1 WPPPPPTVL
10 SFSIY
15 PRPILA
21 SSWLRLRAGQVH
33 SPLAPWRERTPAG
46 RLLVTH
52 PPPLGGRKRQRCAAQ
67 LQCHVGSQQRRRGRC
82 AGMRGPAFALAAFA
96 ALSPGAP
103 AAARDPGGRYV
114 VPLHRHRTPVRSDG
128 TGLVSF
134 KNTYFGR
141 VTVGADEPQAF
152 DVVFDTGSGQLVV
165 PDSRCGSTPC
175 LTHRR
180 YDREASRHAVDDVDH
195 DGTPVPM
202 GEPRDQITI
211 AYGTGEEQGETLLL
225 HLTREAATA
234 TRHLRP
240 GSVQFAGGLQ
250 TVIMALDT
258 LAFPEADA
266 ETFQQ
271 LEKTLFAA
279 PRARDETLMKFTNR
293 IHSEQKELVR
303 LLPNALN
310 ETVMGF
316 LLLRGAGMAKTERN
330 QVPSQTG
337 YDYGVNK
344 LVAIL
349 KRMTDDHTVTE
360 KTSTTRTAAYLAG
373 VTEEEP
379 QEATEGEDEDNPIYD
394 AMANLLGIDDD
405 KEPDDK
411 LENGEALTGAEALDC
426 LAALVGPPPKPRT
439 WGEARKIVADKK
451 TNRGFHNIKDRKRT
465 EEKIED
471 IKKRT
476 KCGICKKLV
485 HWHKECPDNPK
496 NKVRATGGF
505 FAMTVLQDDEV
516 CSYVATEAKM
526 AARSNMVEHVTLAID
541 IEKSGRP
548 GWGAVD
554 TACGFNMMGLA
565 TFDAWAKHYKDVH
578 SITLET
584 VPYHKKYRFGN
595 DQVCTATEGVFIPIM
610 LGHFSGVIFVC
621 LVKGAA
627 PLLLSKTFVVE
638 LKASLHAFQSELDL
652 PEQNVRLPLAR
663 AGGEHFL
670 VQLDNFARPWK
681 KPESWTLCSREVSM
695 DFGTSSEHIHLSST
709 SGPKDF
715 DRPQKIGSCY
725 FSGAL
730 GTTEDRVQEH
740 GNELDESNGKHN
752 SVREESNYD
761 KPSKE
766 SNKCNDIV
774 AEAGATEAAA
784 RLVNPQKDPKV
795 RDNPERGKVFQWPWH
810 EIDNQPRPP
819 TGAMICRFLDIP
831 NQGPCPP
838 RGNPRQARD
847 HDPARETACV
857 HEFTGHGGNGRAF
870 WVQCCGCKMHLE
882 YYPQSAP
889 GMMKVINVLNDFKD
903 EEARIK
909 GWKPRT
915 TKTSSKKK
923 EETETRPTATSG
935 TASTSPRTTSRTN
948 QKHQDNRCQ
957 KDELEE
963 ETEDWEQLGESPR
976 SKALTALRE
985 LLQRLLEKLSD
996 KQNSMINKSI
1006 QQISDFEDLAQAVEA
1021 AIPESSAFMNQ
1032 EGDRAE
1038 RSLTNKEI
1046 VALMGSHLLT
1056 RMGQREV
1063 WSKLQHSAHLVVV
1076 TKPPKDIYN
1085 TKLKE
1090 KIGKEMLTFI
1100 SDVAIKQA
1108 ANGRH
1113 FYYEQDMNSR
1123 DWEDPPIKKLKRLP
1137 DIGEDGA
1144 LRKGRKYFSN
1154 LPNEA
1159 TEHAKLL
1166 SQEFVNRPPHTALGD
1181 IDDSLQEL
1189 VGALVRTIIKMKT
1202 TKELGKQIEEQ
1213 SDHNNGSQ
1221 APMPSQHTEVKCTAC
1236 CAAPTTPTT
1245 APKDEK
1251 STDPHVKQQV
1261 HKIHENMGHCS
1272 NENLVMVLKY
1282 GKARQAFIEAAQ
1294 KLECP
1299 SCEAN
1304 KRPKLAKPPKAPTT
1318 YQFSD
1323 VIGMGIFFVLGPEST
1338 TKVPMLNLVCHGT
1351 GHQVAIPLP
1360 SRHGLQIR
1368 RHYRA
1373 FWKRVYWV
1381 PRMIVTDGE
1390 KGFSAGELP
1399 EAAEGDGSEIK
1410 VTSATSPWQAGKTER
1425 AGGTWKET
1433 FYRTRQKFNTNNWE
1447 DFYELVDAVN
1457 VAMGESVRRG
1467 GFTPYQRIF
1476 GRPFRLPEK
1485 ILEEG
1490 PPSLS
1495 TVSRAMNGDTELA
1508 RSIDMRK
1515 AAMAA
1520 YIEAECSE
1528 KWRRALQRR
1537 TRPTRGTTFQPGDRC
1552 YVWRS
1557 STDKLPTSSWH
1568 GPARV
1573 IKVELPSTVW
1583 CSYQGG
1589 LLKCSPE
1596 QLRHANEAEVA
1607 AWGQIDNTTKE
1618 ELNTENRGRRKCEG
1632 LTRQDQPPDDLEV
1645 PHVVPPEPAADD
1657 QGAASQPPITEI
1669 EKGADVN
1676 PELIP
1681 MATKY
1686 CDHLDDVPFTIN
1698 ERIVVIEEKINKEAE
1713 APPKKKVKKVKASV
1727 VSSAM
1732 LTNTNQRLREEI
1744 TEKSLLNTYKYQPY
1758 IAAKRREWGNIKNAQ
1773 AIRLLS
1779 LAETDTVRQD
1789 PDRASRIM
1797 GSRWVLTDK
1806 GGNPDEVDASKRQL
1820 MFMGDGTWRMAKAR
1834 WTVQGHTDP
1843 DLLDLETYSPV
1854 VGKDSV
1860 FLILQILCS
1869 NKWTLQL
1876 ADITSAFTAGDP
1888 LGRSRGS
1895 LYVELPRTGIPD
1907 VEDSSLVELLK
1918 AVYGL
1923 GDAPLHWL
1931 SAFTKY
1937 ARVIGFQCFIF
1948 DSCVFYLRDEKG
1960 LHGAM
1965 GLTVDDIV
1973 GGGDVL
1979 FDTACQKL
1987 RESGKYTG
1995 KELQQNED
2003 NTEITISQSFSL
2015 SSIQLINI
2023 ATERRKEPHSAANRI
2038 GRLTE
2043 EFSSVVLKIKHIP
2056 FHEMAFAVFN
2066 DAAWANARDGAS
2078 QAGYIV
2084 FATQRKLL
2092 KGEPAIISI
2101 QSWKSHKLKRKCAHQ
2116 EWRKGELIRTMLL
2129 EIMDSEFDLMRPYM
2143 PASKFPVISVTD
2155 SRGGYDH
2162 VTNPKAGLAEDKR
2175 AAIDVAIVRATMQRP
2190 EVHLRWIEGT
2200 SQLTDPLTKRMGESA
2215 LLRQALHD
2223 GEYGIT
2229 ADSIFDARKK
2239 EPANFAVTNCCFS
2252 GLHLYEMDCTGTLG
2266 ATSNVDDLNYEPEAY
2281 KRLRETQQIF
2291 RERPEASRLNQAGM
2305 RSRSCAGSEQ

>member
-1 WPPPPPTVL
+1 
-10 SFSIY
+10 
-15 PRPILA
+15 
-21 SSWLRLRAGQVH
+21 
-33 SPLAPWRERTPAG
+33 
-46 RLLVTH
+46 
-52 PPPLGGRKRQRCAAQ
+52 
-67 LQCHVGSQQRRRGRC
+67 
-82 AGMRGPAFALAAFA
+82 
-96 ALSPGAP
+96 
-103 AAARDPGGRYV
+103 
-114 VPLHRHRTPVRSDG
+114 
-128 TGLVSF
+128 
-134 KNTYFGR
+134 
-141 VTVGADEPQAF
+141 
-152 DVVFDTGSGQLVV
+152 
-165 PDSRCGSTPC
+165 
-175 LTHRR
+175 
-180 YDREASRHAVDDVDH
+180 
-195 DGTPVPM
+195 
-202 GEPRDQITI
+202 
-211 AYGTGEEQGETLLL
+211 
-225 HLTREAATA
+225 
-234 TRHLRP
+234 
-240 GSVQFAGGLQ
+240 
-250 TVIMALDT
+250 MALDT
-258 LAFPEADA
+258 LAFQEADA

-293 IHSEQKELVR
+293 IRSEQKELVR

-310 ETVMGF
+310 ETAMGF
-316 LLLRGAGMAKTERN
+316 LLLRGAGLAKTERN
-330 QVPSQTG
+330 QVLIQTG
-337 YDYGVNK
+337 YDYDVNK

-349 KRMTDDHTVTE
+349 KRMTGDNAVTE
-360 KTSTTRTAAYLAG
+360 KTSTTRTASYLAG
-373 VTEEEP
+373 IREEEP
-379 QEATEGEDEDNPIYD
+379 QEATEDKDEDNPIYD

-411 LENGEALTGAEALDC
+411 LESGEALTEAEALDC

-451 TNRGFHNIKDRKRT
+451 TNRGFHNI
-465 EEKIED
+465 E
-471 IKKRT
+471 
-476 KCGICKKLV
+476 
-485 HWHKECPDNPK
+485 

-526 AARSNMVEHVTLAID
+526 AARSNVVEHVTLAID
-541 IEKSGRP
+541 IGKSGRP

-554 TACGFNMMGLA
+554 TACGFNMMGLV
-565 TFDAWAKHYKDVH
+565 TFDAWAKRYKDVH

-584 VPYHKKYRFGN
+584 VPCHKKYRFGN

-610 LGHFSGVIFVC
+610 LGHFSGVIFAC

-627 PLLLSKTFVVE
+627 PLLLSKAFVVE

-652 PEQNVRLPLAR
+652 PEQNVRLPLAH

-670 VQLDNFARPWK
+670 VQLDNFVRPWK

-695 DFGTSSEHIHLSST
+695 DFGASSEYIHLSST
-709 SGPKDF
+709 SGNKDLE
-715 DRPQKIGSCY
+715 RPP
-725 FSGAL
+725 
-730 GTTEDRVQEH
+730 TTAGQ
-740 GNELDESNGKHN
+740 
-752 SVREESNYD
+752 
-761 KPSKE
+761 
-766 SNKCNDIV
+766 
-774 AEAGATEAAA
+774 AEATEAAA
-784 RLVNPQKDPKV
+784 KPVNPQKDPKV

-810 EIDNQPRPP
+810 EIDNRPRPP

-838 RGNPRQARD
+838 KGNPRQARD

-857 HEFTGHGGNGRAF
+857 REFTGHGGNGRAF
-870 WVQCCGCKMHLE
+870 WVQCCGCKMHLGHC
-882 YYPQSAP
+882 PQSAP
-889 GMMKVINVLNDFKD
+889 GMMKVINMLNDFKD
-903 EEARIK
+903 DEARIK
-909 GWKPRT
+909 GWKPGT
-915 TKTSSKKK
+915 TKTSSKKN
-923 EETETRPTATSG
+923 ETEARPTATNG

-948 QKHQDNRCQ
+948 PMHQDNRCQ

-963 ETEDWEQLGESPR
+963 ETEDWEQLGEPPR

-985 LLQRLLEKLSD
+985 LLQKLSD
-996 KQNSMINKSI
+996 KQNSMINTSI
-1006 QQISDFEDLAQAVEA
+1006 KQISDFEDLTQAVEA
-1021 AIPESSAFMNQ
+1021 AISESSAFVNQ
-1032 EGDRAE
+1032 VNLNFEPELDHLKEDDRAE

-1046 VALMGSHLLT
+1046 VTLMGSHLLT

-1063 WSKLQHSAHLVVV
+1063 WSKLQHSASLVVV
-1076 TKPPKDIYN
+1076 TNPPKDIYN

-1090 KIGKEMLTFI
+1090 KVGKEMPTFI

-1108 ANGRH
+1108 VNGRY

-1123 DWEDPPIKKLKRLP
+1123 DWGDPLIKKLKRLP

-1159 TEHAKLL
+1159 TEYAKLL
-1166 SQEFVNRPPHTALGD
+1166 SQELVNRPPHTALGD

-1202 TKELGKQIEEQ
+1202 TKEPGEQIEEQ
-1213 SDHNNGSQ
+1213 NDQNNGTRPNSHKQ
-1221 APMPSQHTEVKCTAC
+1221 AHR
-1236 CAAPTTPTT
+1236 
-1245 APKDEK
+1245 
-1251 STDPHVKQQV
+1251 QQV
-1261 HKIHENMGHCS
+1261 HKIHESMGHCS

-1282 GKARQAFIEAAQ
+1282 GKARQAFVEAAQ

-1304 KRPKLAKPPKAPTT
+1304 RRPKLAKPSKAPTT
-1318 YQFSD
+1318 YQFND
-1323 VIGMGIFFVLGPEST
+1323 VIGMDIFFVLGPENT
-1338 TKVPMLNLVCHGT
+1338 TKVPMLNIVCRGT

-1360 SRHGLQIR
+1360 SQHGLQIR

-1373 FWKRVYWV
+1373 FWKRVYGV
-1381 PRMIVTDGE
+1381 PRMIVIDGE
-1390 KGFSAGELP
+1390 KGVSAGGFP

-1490 PPSLS
+1490 PPRLS

-1520 YIEAECSE
+1520 NIEAECSE
-1528 KWRRALQRR
+1528 NQEIGVIPGEAVL
-1537 TRPTRGTTFQPGDRC
+1537 TSCQPVPGMD
-1552 YVWRS
+1552 
-1557 STDKLPTSSWH
+1557 LH
-1568 GPARV
+1568 
-1573 IKVELPSTVW
+1573 
-1583 CSYQGG
+1583 
-1589 LLKCSPE
+1589 
-1596 QLRHANEAEVA
+1596 VA
-1607 AWGQIDNTTKE
+1607 AWEQIDNAMKK
-1618 ELNTENRGRRKCEG
+1618 ELNTKNR
-1632 LTRQDQPPDDLEV
+1632 
-1645 PHVVPPEPAADD
+1645 
-1657 QGAASQPPITEI
+1657 GAASQPPITEI
-1669 EKGADVN
+1669 EKAADVN
-1676 PELIP
+1676 PGLIP

-1686 CDHLDDVPFTIN
+1686 YDHLDDVPFTIKQN
-1698 ERIVVIEEKINKEAE
+1698 VDNPTSAMPVSERIAVIEDKINKEAE
-1713 APPKKKVKKVKASV
+1713 APPKKKVKKVKAPV

-1732 LTNTNQRLREEI
+1732 LTNTNQRLRKEI

-1758 IAAKRREWGNIKNAQ
+1758 IAAERREWGNIKNAK
-1773 AIRLLS
+1773 AIRLLPP
-1779 LAETDTVRQD
+1779 AEAAEVRQD

-1797 GSRWVLTDK
+1797 GSRWVLADM
-1806 GGNPDEVDASKRQL
+1806 GGNPEEVDASKRQL
-1820 MFMGDGTWRMAKAR
+1820 MFLSDGTWRMAEAR
-1834 WTVQGHTDP
+1834 WTVQGHADP
-1843 DLLDLETYSPV
+1843 DLLYLETYSPV
-1854 VGKDSV
+1854 VGKDSM

-1869 NKWTLQL
+1869 NKWILQL
-1876 ADITSAFTAGDP
+1876 ADITSAVTAGDP
-1888 LGRSRGS
+1888 LDRSQGS
-1895 LYVELPRTGIPD
+1895 LYVELPRTGIPN
-1907 VEDSSLVELLK
+1907 VEGGSLVELLE

-1923 GDAPLHWL
+1923 GDAPLQWL

-1937 ARVIGFQCFIF
+1937 AKEIGFQCSMF

-1960 LHGAM
+1960 LHGIM

-1987 RESGKYTG
+1987 RGRFPFGAWRHKSGKYTG

-2003 NTEITISQSFSL
+2003 NTEITISQSFSS

-2023 ATERRKEPHSAANRI
+2023 ATERKMPNLVVDDLLEANRI
-2038 GRLTE
+2038 GRMTK
-2043 EFSSVVLKIKHIP
+2043 EFSSVILRIKHIP

-2066 DAAWANARDGAS
+2066 DAAWPNARDGAS
-2078 QAGYIV
+2078 QAGCIV
-2084 FATQRKLL
+2084 FATQRNIL

-2116 EWRKGELIRTMLL
+2116 FGAETLAISEGMAMAEFIRTMLL

-2143 PASKFPVISVTD
+2143 LASKFPVIIVTD
-2155 SRGGYDH
+2155 SH
-2162 VTNPKAGLAEDKR
+2162 VTNPKTGLAEDKR
-2175 AAIDVAIVRATMQRP
+2175 AAIDGAIVRAAMQRP

-2200 SQLTDPLTKRMGESA
+2200 RHLTDPLTKRKGESA

-2229 ADSIFDARKK
+2229 ADSIVLRRRCKDRVRRQKK
-2239 EPANFAVTNCCFS
+2239 EPTNFAVTNCCFS
-2252 GLHLYEMDCTGTLG
+2252 GPHLYGMDCTGTLG

-2281 KRLRETQQIF
+2281 KRLREAQQIF
-2291 RERPEASRLNQAGM
+2291 RERPEASRLNQ
-2305 RSRSCAGSEQ
+2305 

>member
-1 WPPPPPTVL
+1 DLSEWPEKRLAIDRWSRLTAVPP
-10 SFSIY
+10 
-15 PRPILA
+15 
-21 SSWLRLRAGQVH
+21 
-33 SPLAPWRERTPAG
+33 
-46 RLLVTH
+46 
-52 PPPLGGRKRQRCAAQ
+52 
-67 LQCHVGSQQRRRGRC
+67 
-82 AGMRGPAFALAAFA
+82 
-96 ALSPGAP
+96 
-103 AAARDPGGRYV
+103 
-114 VPLHRHRTPVRSDG
+114 
-128 TGLVSF
+128 
-134 KNTYFGR
+134 
-141 VTVGADEPQAF
+141 
-152 DVVFDTGSGQLVV
+152 
-165 PDSRCGSTPC
+165 
-175 LTHRR
+175 
-180 YDREASRHAVDDVDH
+180 
-195 DGTPVPM
+195 
-202 GEPRDQITI
+202 
-211 AYGTGEEQGETLLL
+211 EEQGETLLL
-225 HLTREAATA
+225 HLTKEAAIA

-240 GSVQFAGGLQ
+240 GNVQFAGGLQ
-250 TVIMALDT
+250 TVIMVLDT

-293 IHSEQKELVR
+293 IRAEQKELIT
-303 LLPNALN
+303 LLPSALN

-316 LLLRGAGMAKTERN
+316 LLLRGAGLAKTERN
-330 QVPSQTG
+330 QVLIQTG
-337 YDYGVNK
+337 YDYDVNK

-349 KRMTDDHTVTE
+349 KRMTDDNTVTE
-360 KTSTTRTAAYLAG
+360 KTSTTRAASYMAG
-373 VTEEEP
+373 VREEEP
-379 QEATEGEDEDNPIYD
+379 QEDTEVEGDDNPIYD

-411 LENGEALTGAEALDC
+411 LENGEALTEAEALDC
-426 LAALVGPPPKPRT
+426 LAALVGPSPKP
-439 WGEARKIVADKK
+439 
-451 TNRGFHNIKDRKRT
+451 RGFHNIKDRKRT

-476 KCGICKKLV
+476 KCGICKKLG

-496 NKVRATGGF
+496 NKGRVTGGF

-526 AARSNMVEHVTLAID
+526 AERSNMVEHITLATD

-554 TACGFNMMGLA
+554 TACGFNVMGLV

-652 PEQNVRLPLAR
+652 PEQNVRLPLAH

-670 VQLDNFARPWK
+670 LQLDNFVRPWK

-695 DFGTSSEHIHLSST
+695 DFGTSSEYIHLSST
-709 SGPKDF
+709 SGPKDLE
-715 DRPQKIGSCY
+715 RPQK
-725 FSGAL
+725 
-730 GTTEDRVQEH
+730 
-740 GNELDESNGKHN
+740 
-752 SVREESNYD
+752 
-761 KPSKE
+761 P
-766 SNKCNDIV
+766 
-774 AEAGATEAAA
+774 
-784 RLVNPQKDPKV
+784 VNPQKDPKV
-795 RDNPERGKVFQWPWH
+795 RDNPERGKGFQWPWH
-810 EIDNQPRPP
+810 EIDNRPRPP
-819 TGAMICRFLDIP
+819 TGAMICRFLGIP

-838 RGNPRQARD
+838 KSNPRQARD

-889 GMMKVINVLNDFKD
+889 GMMKVTNMLNDFKD

-923 EETETRPTATSG
+923 EETETGPTATSR
-935 TASTSPRTTSRTN
+935 TASTSPRTSSRT
-948 QKHQDNRCQ
+948 KPRHQDNRCQ

-963 ETEDWEQLGESPR
+963 ETEDWEQLDDSPR

-996 KQNSMINKSI
+996 KQKSVINKSI
-1006 QQISDFEDLAQAVEA
+1006 KQISDFEGLTQAVEA
-1021 AIPESSAFMNQ
+1021 AIPESSAFVNQ
-1032 EGDRAE
+1032 ATLNFEPELAHLKEDDRAE
-1038 RSLTNKEI
+1038 RSVTNKEI
-1046 VALMGSHLLT
+1046 VTLMGSHLLT

-1063 WSKLQHSAHLVVV
+1063 WSKLQHSAPLMVVI
-1076 TKPPKDIYN
+1076 KPPKDIYN

-1108 ANGRH
+1108 VNGRY

-1123 DWEDPPIKKLKRLP
+1123 DWEDPLIKKLKRLP
-1137 DIGEDGA
+1137 DIGEDRA

-1154 LPNEA
+1154 LHKEA
-1159 TEHAKLL
+1159 IEYAKLL

-1181 IDDSLQEL
+1181 IDDPLQEL
-1189 VGALVRTIIKMKT
+1189 VGVLVRTIIEMKT
-1202 TKELGKQIEEQ
+1202 TKELGKQIE
-1213 SDHNNGSQ
+1213 D
-1221 APMPSQHTEVKCTAC
+1221 KCAAC
-1236 CAAPTTPTT
+1236 CAAPTAPTT

-1261 HKIHENMGHCS
+1261 EKIHENMGHCS

-1304 KRPKLAKPPKAPTT
+1304 KRPKLAKPSKAPTT
-1318 YQFSD
+1318 YQFND
-1323 VIGMGIFFVLGPEST
+1323 VIGMDIFFVLGPENT
-1338 TKVPMLNLVCHGT
+1338 TKVPMLNIACHGT
-1351 GHQVAIPLP
+1351 GHQVVIPLP
-1360 SRHGLQIR
+1360 SRHGPQIR

-1373 FWKRVYWV
+1373 FWKRVYGV
-1381 PRMIVTDGE
+1381 PRMIAIDGE
-1390 KGFSAGELP
+1390 KGFSAGEFP

-1447 DFYELVDAVN
+1447 DFRELVDAVN

-1467 GFTPYQRIF
+1467 
-1476 GRPFRLPEK
+1476 
-1485 ILEEG
+1485 
-1490 PPSLS
+1490 
-1495 TVSRAMNGDTELA
+1495 
-1508 RSIDMRK
+1508 
-1515 AAMAA
+1515 
-1520 YIEAECSE
+1520 
-1528 KWRRALQRR
+1528 
-1537 TRPTRGTTFQPGDRC
+1537 
-1552 YVWRS
+1552 
-1557 STDKLPTSSWH
+1557 
-1568 GPARV
+1568 
-1573 IKVELPSTVW
+1573 
-1583 CSYQGG
+1583 

-1596 QLRHANEAEVA
+1596 QLRHANEADVA
-1607 AWGQIDNTTKE
+1607 AWEQIDNTMQE
-1618 ELNTENRGRRKCEG
+1618 ELNTENRG
-1632 LTRQDQPPDDLEV
+1632 
-1645 PHVVPPEPAADD
+1645 
-1657 QGAASQPPITEI
+1657 AASQPPTTEI
-1669 EKGADVN
+1669 EKAADVN

-1686 CDHLDDVPFTIN
+1686 YDHLDDVPLTIKQN
-1698 ERIVVIEEKINKEAE
+1698 INNPISAIPVSERIAVIEAKINKEAE
-1713 APPKKKVKKVKASV
+1713 APPKKNVKKVKAPV

-1732 LTNTNQRLREEI
+1732 LTNTNQRLRKDI

-1758 IAAKRREWGNIKNAQ
+1758 IAAKRREWGNIANGA
-1773 AIRLLS
+1773 
-1779 LAETDTVRQD
+1779 
-1789 PDRASRIM
+1789 
-1797 GSRWVLTDK
+1797 
-1806 GGNPDEVDASKRQL
+1806 NPEEVDASKRQL
-1820 MFMGDGTWRMAKAR
+1820 MFMSDGTWRMAKAR

-1888 LGRSRGS
+1888 LDRSQGS

-1907 VEDSSLVELLK
+1907 VEGGSLVELLE
-1918 AVYGL
+1918 AVCGL
-1923 GDAPLHWL
+1923 DDAPLQWL

-1937 ARVIGFQCFIF
+1937 AKEIGFQCSIF
-1948 DSCVFYLRDEKG
+1948 DSCVVYLRDEKG
-1960 LHGAM
+1960 LRGNM

-1979 FDTACQKL
+1979 FDAACQKL
-1987 RESGKYTG
+1987 RERFPFGAWRHKSGKYTG
-1995 KELQQNED
+1995 KGLQQNED
-2003 NTEITISQSFSL
+2003 NTEITISQSFRQMPNL
-2015 SSIQLINI
+2015 VVDDLL
-2023 ATERRKEPHSAANRI
+2023 EANRI
-2038 GRLTE
+2038 GRMTK
-2043 EFSSVVLKIKHIP
+2043 EFSSVILRIRHIP

-2084 FATQRKLL
+2084 FATQRNILT
-2092 KGEPAIISI
+2092 GEPAIISI
-2101 QSWKSHKLKRKCAHQ
+2101 QSWKSHKLKRKCARQ
-2116 EWRKGELIRTMLL
+2116 FGAETLAISEGMAMGEFMRTMLL
-2129 EIMDSEFDLMRPYM
+2129 EITDSEFDLMRPCM
-2143 PASKFPVISVTD
+2143 LASKFPVISVTD

-2175 AAIDVAIVRATMQRP
+2175 AAIDVAIVRAAMQRP

-2200 SQLTDPLTKRMGESA
+2200 SQLTDPLTKRKGEGA

-2229 ADSIFDARKK
+2229 ADSIVLRRRYEDRVRRQKK
-2239 EPANFAVTNCCFS
+2239 EPVIFAVTDCCFS
-2252 GLHLYEMDCTGTLG
+2252 GLHLYEMDCTGTSG

-2281 KRLRETQQIF
+2281 MRLRETQQIF
-2291 RERPEASRLNQAGM
+2291 RERPEASRLNQARM
-2305 RSRSCAGSEQ
+2305 RSRSCTGSEQ